1 MRSLDQV
8 SPDISENPPIVLAR
22 ERPFRLGAVTVRPAA
37 REIRGPRGREVLEPR
52 VMEVLV
58 ALARARGETVTRDDL
73 IASCWDGR
81 VVGEDAITRV
91 ISRLRRHSEGVGRDG
106 WTMETVTK
114 VGYRLVAADGHADFA
129 TVEAPHMPD
138 RRRLVAYAAGGA
150 AVAAG
155 AGVGVW
161 AWRSRKPPTTPEA
174 WALYEKGREA
184 LRQGL
189 PEPTAQAIGFLREAV
204 AASPEFAAAWGEL
217 ASAYQHSLIYT
228 EPSRQAGVA
237 AQAEAAAR
245 RAQAL
250 DPDQPVAA
258 ATLALLVPVYR
269 NWDRA
274 EPLFL
279 KARRLHP
286 REPNVLAGHARM
298 ILGLGRIREAIAALE
313 TSVSVDPYVP
323 GHRQLLAMS
332 LWAGGRMEEADL
344 AIRKAL
350 ALWPRHYALWFLRL
364 YMLAHAGRA
373 DEALAFAADASG
385 RPPNVPEADFADQLA
400 SVRVLHTPDPAAM
413 EAAARRHLEMAR
425 QGVGYAELAMRWLSA
440 VGRLDEAFA
449 VARGLYLDEGFSIQA
464 MRFAGQG
471 RFMQAGMRATHHL
484 FLPPAAAM
492 RADPRFGPLMRD
504 TGIAAYWRASGRGPD
519 DPAWARN
526 AA

>member
-1 MRSLDQV
+1 MDAD
-8 SPDISENPPIVLAR
+8 PDSTANAPIVLAR
-22 ERPFRLGAVTVRPAA
+22 ERPFRLGAVTVRPAT
-37 REIRGPRGREVLEPR
+37 REIVGPQGREVLEPR

-58 ALARARGETVTRDDL
+58 ALARAKGETVTRDEL
-73 IASCWDGR
+73 TASCWEGR

-106 WTMETVTK
+106 WTLETVTK
-114 VGYRLVAADGHADFA
+114 VGYRLIPVDGVAEPLAADTPVG
-129 TVEAPHMPD
+129 PS
-138 RRRLVAYAAGGA
+138 RRRAMIYAAGGA
-150 AVAAG
+150 ALAAG
-155 AGVGVW
+155 ALGAGWAVW
-161 AWRSRKPPTTPEA
+161 RNRAPPATPEA

-204 AASPEFAAAWGEL
+204 AASPTFADAWGEL

-228 EPSRQAGVA
+228 EPARQAGVA
-237 AQAEAAAR
+237 AQAEAAAH

-286 REPNVLAGHARM
+286 REPAVLAGHARM
-298 ILGLGRIREAIAALE
+298 ILGLGRIREAISDLEASVAA
-313 TSVSVDPYVP
+313 DAYIP
-323 GHRQLLAMS
+323 GHRQLLAMA
-332 LWAGGRMEEADL
+332 LWAGGRAEEAEL

-350 ALWPRHYALWFLRL
+350 SLWPRHYALWFLRF
-364 YMLAHAGRA
+364 YMLAHSGRA
-373 DEALAFAADASG
+373 DEALAFAADTAS
-385 RPPNVPEADFADQLA
+385 RPPNVPDSDFNDQVGSIRALLSRA
-400 SVRVLHTPDPAAM
+400 PAEM
-413 EAAARRHLEMAR
+413 DAAARNHLEMAR
-425 QGVGYAELAMRWLSA
+425 QGVGYAELAMRWFSA
-440 VGRLDEAFA
+440 VGRLDDAFA
-449 VARGLYLDEGFSIQA
+449 VARGLYLDEGFSIEA
-464 MRFAGQG
+464 VRFAGQG

-484 FLPPAAAM
+484 FLPPCAAM
-492 RADPRFGPLMRD
+492 RGDRRFGELIRD
-504 TGIAAYWRASGRGPD
+504 IGIGAYWRASGHGPD
-519 DPAWARN
+519 DPALARG